1 MSDILSRS
9 ATALAAAIKQKSI
22 SAEEVVRAHIER
34 IEAVNDR
41 LNAVVLLRA
50 EAALDEARAAD
61 ADLARRHLRGPL
73 HGVPMTIKDSID
85 TAGVITTA
93 GTLGRASFVPD
104 RDATVVERLS
114 KADAILLGKSN
125 TPELTLGGETDN
137 LVYGRTN
144 NPYDLNCTPGGSSG
158 GAGAILAA
166 CGAAFDVGSDTGGS
180 VRLPAHYCGITGL
193 KPTSGRVPSSGH
205 IVSYD
210 LGPLNPLSQLGPLAR
225 HVEDLKLILSI
236 MAGTDGRDPFVVP
249 MPLDDPDTVTLNG
262 LRAAVCTDNGIVTPD
277 PEVAQAVREAA
288 GALSEVGVST
298 EEAWPAQAVEST
310 RIWHAVLVA
319 DGGAW
324 IRRLLARAETEEAHP
339 MVADRFFGAEPISA
353 PEFTELLSEWDRL
366 RSAMLS
372 FMAGYDVVVCP
383 ASAFPAAPHGELN
396 ARGDGHTYSRIFN
409 LTGWPAVVVRGGTSA
424 QGLPIGVQIAARPW
438 REDVALAVAAHLE
451 QTLGGWQ
458 PPPL

>member
-1 MSDILSRS
+1 MNDLISRS
-9 ATALAAAIKQKSI
+9 STAQAAAIKQKSV
-22 SAEEVVRAHIER
+22 SAEEVVRAHIQR
-34 IEAVNDR
+34 IETVNPG
-41 LNAVVLLRA
+41 LNAVVQLCA
-50 EAALDEARAAD
+50 DAALDEAREAD
-61 ADLARRHLRGPL
+61 ADLARGHLRGPL

-93 GTLGRASFVPD
+93 GTMGRASFVPD
-104 RDATVVERLS
+104 RDATVVERLRQ
-114 KADAILLGKSN
+114 AGAILLGKTN

-144 NPYDLNCTPGGSSG
+144 NPYDLDCTPGGSSG
-158 GAGAILAA
+158 GAGAIVAA

-180 VRLPAHYCGITGL
+180 VRLPAHYCGIAGL

-205 IVSYD
+205 IVSYH

-225 HVEDLKLILSI
+225 HVEDLQLILSVI
-236 MAGTDGRDPFVVP
+236 AGPDGRDPFVVP
-249 MPLDDPDTVTLNG
+249 MPLGDPDSVELNG

-277 PEVAQAVREAA
+277 PEVAQAVRDAA

-298 EEAWPAQAVEST
+298 EEAWPAEAVEST

-324 IRRLLARAETEEAHP
+324 IRRLLANAGTAQVHP
-339 MVADRFFGAEPISA
+339 IVADRFFGVDPITAAEFA
-353 PEFTELLSEWDRL
+353 ELLSEWDRL

-383 ASAFPAAPHGELN
+383 ASAFPATPHGELN
-396 ARGDGHTYSRIFN
+396 AKGDGHTYSRIFN
-409 LTGWPAVVVRGGTSA
+409 LTGWPAVVVRGGSSPR
-424 QGLPIGVQIAARPW
+424 GLPIGVQIAARPW
-438 REDVALAVAAHLE
+438 REDVALAVAAHVE
-451 QTLGGWQ
+451 KALGGWR